1 MRNLIN
7 FLLKYINL
15 IIFLILEGIAFYLLG
30 TNNNYHNSRI
40 INGVRGITTGIEKKA
55 RNVRTYFVLREINQ
69 SLASENISLRNR
81 IEQLEK
87 QEIQAFFYV
96 SDSVKQQQYQF
107 SSATV
112 IDNSVNR
119 QKNYFT
125 LDKGKKDGLTVDMAV
140 TSGDAV
146 AGVIVG
152 CSENFSVAMSLLNLD
167 FRLSAR
173 IKSNGYFGSL
183 SWDGRDYSHAI
194 LTEIPQHITVNQGDT
209 IETTGFSAIFPEG
222 IMIGPISDFEKT
234 GSDFY
239 KITVSLM
246 TDFRKL
252 HFVNVIGNLKKA
264 EQFELEKQFK

>member
-40 INGVRGITTGIEKKA
+40 INGVRGITTGIEKKT

-69 SLASENISLRNR
+69 SLASENISLRSR

-87 QEIQAFFYV
+87 QENQAFFYV

-125 LDKGKKDGLTVDMAV
+125 LDKGEKDGLTVDMAV

-146 AGVIVG
+146 A
-152 CSENFSVAMSLLNLD
+152 
-167 FRLSAR
+167 
-173 IKSNGYFGSL
+173 
-183 SWDGRDYSHAI
+183 
-194 LTEIPQHITVNQGDT
+194 
-209 IETTGFSAIFPEG
+209 
-222 IMIGPISDFEKT
+222 
-234 GSDFY
+234 
-239 KITVSLM
+239 
-246 TDFRKL
+246 
-252 HFVNVIGNLKKA
+252 
-264 EQFELEKQFK
+264 